1 MGNKTNRLT
10 LRITPWQAQVL
21 EEMSQ
26 AMEVSYALLIRAI
39 IGDWLTKNEE
49 YIYRIIEKKVKDHA
63 SNQQTT
69 EEEDIFGEERD

>member
-49 YIYRIIEKKVKDHA
+49 YIYRIIEKKV
-63 SNQQTT
+63 N
-69 EEEDIFGEERD
+69 

>member
-1 MGNKTNRLT
+1 
-10 LRITPWQAQVL
+10 
-21 EEMSQ
+21 MSQ

-63 SNQQTT
+63 SNQQNT

>member
-63 SNQQTT
+63 KNQQTT